1 MRFICVQ
8 ADLAK
13 TIPLNQCACKQA
25 QIQHTVRGDAQS
37 CECKGRMHHKSW
49 FISREIKV
57 SHLEKQLHAKGKPYV
72 ENSERHFQKRLP
84 KQYFAQCIINHAA
97 LKNMLDGGARR
108 CERSGP
114 RWLADRHGPG
124 WKSHITTG
132 AAGAGWT
139 GRKDVGQQNGSI
151 REGQRQ
157 RGERM
162 FWSVWVE
169 TLQRKCLMTI
179 LRLCLSGKTT
189 CFFWC
194 TLNIETS
201 GWKWWSS

>member
-1 MRFICVQ
+1 
-8 ADLAK
+8 
-13 TIPLNQCACKQA
+13 
-25 QIQHTVRGDAQS
+25 
-37 CECKGRMHHKSW
+37 MHHKSW
-49 FISREIKV
+49 FISTKIKV
-57 SHLEKQLHAKGKPYV
+57 LHLEKQLHAKGKSYV
-72 ENSERHFQKRLP
+72 ENSECHFQKRLP
-84 KQYFAQCIINHAA
+84 KPKRIINHAA

-108 CERSGP
+108 CESSGP

-139 GRKDVGQQNGSI
+139 GRNDVGQQNGSI

-157 RGERM
+157 RDERM

-169 TLQRKCLMTI
+169 TLQHKCLMTI

-189 CFFWC
+189 CFFLVHSQYWH
-194 TLNIETS
+194 TYNKL
-201 GWKWWSS
+201 